1 MDKPGMAEGDFRRHE
16 TGIKNDTN
24 SGKKISINN

>member
-1 MDKPGMAEGDFRRHE
+1 MDKPGMAEGDFGRQK

-24 SGKKISINN
+24 SGTKISIDN